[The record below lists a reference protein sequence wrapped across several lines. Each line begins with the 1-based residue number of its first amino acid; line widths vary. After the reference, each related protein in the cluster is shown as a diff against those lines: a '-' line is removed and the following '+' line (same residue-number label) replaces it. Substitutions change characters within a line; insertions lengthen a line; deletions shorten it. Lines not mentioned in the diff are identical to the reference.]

1 MMKFFDIEFTI
12 DDRCARITLNIP
24 ASHNALTFRAIAELK
39 TAIAACHAIPE
50 LALLILSGNGPSFCS
65 GDNLKG
71 MGEIPYSGDLLAALQ
86 NDWYHIVAR
95 ALRELPIPVVV
106 LAHGNVLGAGLELLM
121 AADIKVV
128 TREARLGLPFARLGT
143 AAMNYHLPR
152 QIGFTRA
159 ARMLFTGDMIDG
171 RMAVDWG
178 LATEAVEDHN
188 SLVARSEE
196 WAVKFRDLST
206 PAIGRMKETF
216 YQSFELDEKHWY
228 DWWVMQWMAHLERMG
243 RVGAEALTPAP
254 VRAAEMV
261 AGQDEPR

>member
-1 MMKFFDIEFTI
+1 MTDFCDIEFAVS
-12 DDRCARITLNIP
+12 DRCARINLNLP
-24 ASHNALTFRAIAELK
+24 TSHNALTFRAIDELK
-39 TAIAACHAIPE
+39 AAIAMCRTIPD
-50 LALLILSGNGPSFCS
+50 LAVLILSGNGRSFCS

-71 MGEIPYSGDLLAALQ
+71 MGEIPYDGDLLTALQ

-106 LAHGNVLGAGLELLM
+106 LAHGNILGAGLELLM

-128 TREARLGLPFARLGT
+128 TRDARLGLPFARLGT

-171 RMAVDWG
+171 RTAVDWG
-178 LATEAVEDHN
+178 LATEAVDDYDE
-188 SLVARSEE
+188 LLARSEE
-196 WAVKFRDLST
+196 WAAKFRGLST

-228 DWWVMQWMAHLERMG
+228 DWWIMQWMAHLERAD
-243 RVGAEALTPAP
+243 RLGADALTPSPVAAP
-254 VRAAEMV
+254 AMI
-261 AGQDEPR
+261 PREGERR